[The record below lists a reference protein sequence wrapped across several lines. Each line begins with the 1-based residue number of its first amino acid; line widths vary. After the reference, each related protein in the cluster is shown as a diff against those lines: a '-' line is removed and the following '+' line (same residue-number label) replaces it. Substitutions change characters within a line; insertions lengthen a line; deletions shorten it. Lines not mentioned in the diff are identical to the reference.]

1 MLEHTYQLLTKQK
14 LAIPSKFDRLI
25 LSLKTAYANEWNLD
39 KNVSV
44 HNDDLDALRLLLK
57 GSNLLMTNNKIGQGT
72 QTFLITLNDQFWLS
86 PMH

>member
-1 MLEHTYQLLTKQK
+1 VIPVSFAKEHKQMLEHTYQLLTKQK

-44 HNDDLDALRLLLK
+44 HHDDLDALRLLLK
-57 GSNLLMTNNKIGQGT
+57 GVKFS
-72 QTFLITLNDQFWLS
+72 
-86 PMH
+86 

>member
-1 MLEHTYQLLTKQK
+1 MIPVSFAKEHKQMLEHTYQLLTKQK

-25 LSLKTAYANEWNLD
+25 LSLKTAHANEWNLD

-57 GSNLLMTNNKIGQGT
+57 GVK
-72 QTFLITLNDQFWLS
+72 FVNDQ
-86 PMH
+86 